1 MRTFTPIFIILL
13 TGIFLLQCTS
23 DTEKTVISSDNS
35 VSNKINITETMN
47 AESDIETSLRDIIT
61 NGESGAA
68 FVIFSLKGTEFYV
81 QYALDQNGLNL
92 NLPDG
97 YVFTKN
103 HFDKLE
109 NLLISENFEKKEPDN
124 NNARDFIS
132 KLKERQFTI
141 YDDGIYAQAGK
152 DLNFIKRLTIS
163 TFNEVLE
170 AEGTFELE
178 VQIEING

>member
-92 NLPDG
+92 NLPD
-97 YVFTKN
+97 
-103 HFDKLE
+103 
-109 NLLISENFEKKEPDN
+109 
-124 NNARDFIS
+124 
-132 KLKERQFTI
+132 
-141 YDDGIYAQAGK
+141 
-152 DLNFIKRLTIS
+152 
-163 TFNEVLE
+163 
-170 AEGTFELE
+170 
-178 VQIEING
+178 